1 MKALID
7 ADVLLYECSSVAE
20 PREAKGTEE
29 AQPLKSFDFVKEV
42 FDGRVADIL
51 KATKATSYT
60 LYITGKGNFRFDIA
74 VTQPYK
80 GKRDEK
86 KPYHYHN
93 LMAYITGHENCRVI
107 EGMEADDAMA
117 VDQEIAW
124 SCEEDDDYQ
133 IDPRFCETVICT
145 RDKDLRMVPGW
156 HYGWECGNQP
166 EYRMTF
172 IDPLGWIELSKD
184 RKKIKGGGLKFFWSQ
199 MLTGDKVDH
208 IPGLHGTGP
217 VAAYDALNCCNTKE
231 EMFTAVKSLYE
242 MAFPDNWREYMLEQG
257 RLLWMVRELDDGGNP
272 VMWEIP
278 DGGWKEI

>member
-51 KATKATSYT
+51 KATQASSYT

-80 GKRDEK
+80 DRGTE

-117 VDQEIAW
+117 IDQDLAG
-124 SCEEDDDYQ
+124 EDVGFGLEL
-133 IDPRFCETVICT
+133 DPQKCDTVICT

-172 IDPLGWIELSKD
+172 IDPVGWIELSKD

-199 MLTGDKVDH
+199 MLTGDRVDN

-217 VAAYDALNCCNTKE
+217 VAAYDALNWCNTEE
-231 EMFTAVKSLYE
+231 EMFMAVKALYE
-242 MAFPDNWREYMLEQG
+242 MSFPDNWREYMLEQG
-257 RLLWMVRELDDGGNP
+257 RLLWMVRELDEYGEP

-278 DGGWKEI
+278 DGGGKEV